1 MAIDV
6 STPEWLSALHLYPTR
21 KSCQEF
27 NLQALNQTIK
37 NNPNNDLFT
46 IHSIDTIISNG
57 QPPSKAPASLPKD
70 DRKCGGLPQTLHL
83 TCSSRVMLIRNIMAA
98 QGLVNG
104 ANGTVTGFK
113 ANNKTIDTQ
122 GEQNPDEIL
131 VLFDDKSVGAIFQES
146 DQHQPIS
153 INTIATHFTTDQ
165 GINIS
170 RQQFPLI
177 QSWAVTIHKA
187 QGMTLPK
194 LVIDLG
200 PDVFQPGMAYVGL
213 SRVKSISDIALTK
226 FCSKRIIPP
235 TDVVQELERLHKK
248 TEQLKYIACKLICT
262 VMHCNNYKYYSLE
275 PINIYVINIYS

>member
-46 IHSIDTIISNG
+46 IHSIDTIISNR
-57 QPPSKAPASLPKD
+57 QLPSKAPASLVPKD
-70 DRKCGGLPQTLHL
+70 NRKCGGLPQTLHL
-83 TCSSRVMLIRNIMAA
+83 TCSSRVMMLRNIMAA

-200 PDVFQPGMAYVGL
+200 PDVFQPGMAYVG
-213 SRVKSISDIALTK
+213 R
-226 FCSKRIIPP
+226 
-235 TDVVQELERLHKK
+235 
-248 TEQLKYIACKLICT
+248 
-262 VMHCNNYKYYSLE
+262 M
-275 PINIYVINIYS
+275 